1 MAQPTLPWSRKSYWN
16 ERFKASDTPWELG
29 TPSVALM
36 EAFAEVAA
44 RGFELRGKT
53 VLSPGCGRG
62 SDSLECTLRG
72 ASVIAVDWS
81 HAAIEELRSRYER
94 VKDSSTGSIQVV
106 EGDFFSIPPQPVD
119 LVAEHTF
126 FCAID
131 PTMRARYMESIAAW
145 LKPGGFLIGN
155 FFVVSEAERDLLPGL
170 SLTKEGQGPPFA
182 TTVNELQSLTSAHFI
197 QHSLHQASQSEASRR
212 PGMEWVGVFERRAE

>member
-1 MAQPTLPWSRKSYWN
+1 MTMPTLPWSSKSYWN

-29 TPSVALM
+29 TPSVVLM
-36 EAFAEVAA
+36 EAFAELAS

-62 SDSLECTLRG
+62 SDALECTSRG

-81 HAAIEELRSRYER
+81 RAATEELQSRYAH
-94 VKDSSTGSIQVV
+94 VKGSSTGSLQIIL
-106 EGDFFSIPPQPVD
+106 GDFFSIPPQPVD

-131 PTMRARYMESIAAW
+131 PSMRTRYIESIAQW

-155 FFVVSEAERDLLPGL
+155 FFVVPEVERELLPGL

-182 TTVNELQSLTSAHFI
+182 TTVNELQSLTSKYFI
-197 QHSLHQASQSEASRR
+197 QHSLHQGSQSDSSRR
-212 PGMEWVGVFERRAE
+212 PGIEWVGVFERQGR